1 METSGRYA
9 VKIKELSA
17 RLEEMLEAQ
26 AEYSSGYCV
35 DKGWKAEVE
44 RFLDEK
50 KLTKEMVEAF
60 VDKAMVHEDGS
71 IEVHLKYDRELEGLL
86 RLRAGREAV

>member
-1 METSGRYA
+1 M
-9 VKIKELSA
+9 
-17 RLEEMLEAQ
+17 EAQ
-26 AEYSSGYCV
+26 AEYSSEYRV

-44 RFLDEK
+44 RFLNEK

-60 VDKAMVHEDGS
+60 VDKVMVHEDRS

-86 RLRAGREAV
+86 GLKAGREAV

>member
-1 METSGRYA
+1 M
-9 VKIKELSA
+9 
-17 RLEEMLEAQ
+17 
-26 AEYSSGYCV
+26 
-35 DKGWKAEVE
+35 E